1 MFRQTSSIGGSSESE
16 ETALIV
22 MPWSP
27 SSSREVSTMT
37 PLVTVPMTVLKAA
50 LSNDDCV
57 GASLTVGIA
66 PPFADL
72 PVPISQD

>member
-1 MFRQTSSIGGSSESE
+1 MGGSSESE

-22 MPWSP
+22 IPWSP

-37 PLVTVPMTVLKAA
+37 PLVTVPMTVLKTA
-50 LSNDDCV
+50 LSNDDGV
-57 GASLTVGIA
+57 GASLIA
-66 PPFADL
+66 VIPHPFADL

>member
-1 MFRQTSSIGGSSESE
+1 
-16 ETALIV
+16 LIA
-22 MPWSP
+22 PFTPP
-27 SSSREVSTMT
+27 SSSREVSTTT
-37 PLVTVPMTVLKAA
+37 PLVTVPMTVLKTA

-57 GASLTVGIA
+57 GASLTVGIE